1 MFGKFLLPL
10 VLVQWKDLYL
20 PSPLASLFRAAY
32 AVSGH
37 VVRARFRET
46 LSPGRLSRI
55 HHRNALTEKA
65 WEGVA
70 QGLGNT

>member
-32 AVSGH
+32 P
-37 VVRARFRET
+37 FRVTWSEPGFER
-46 LSPGRLSRI
+46 LYLPGRLSRI

>member
-1 MFGKFLLPL
+1 MERPL
-10 VLVQWKDLYL
+10 FAK
-20 PSPLASLFRAAY
+20 SLGVIIPRGLS
-32 AVSGH
+32 VSGH
-37 VVRARFRET
+37 VVLARFRET